1 MEQVILLLLL
11 AVSYAS
17 EDLQCVNQCIVV
29 DAENGRDISSCLVST
44 NVYCKTL
51 SYVFNNSATAL
62 NGTMVVLQGHHHLD
76 QTLTVSNAEGLTIE
90 GTGNGTSVITCS
102 LPSNSNDT
110 GSGLVFVSVTN
121 LTISNVV
128 FERCGTLQYSTT
140 LRNNE
145 NTKSRS
151 AVYLINSTN
160 IFFSDCRFNRNIA
173 RGISFYDVT
182 GHIEVTNSK
191 FHENQVL
198 NSERKIYFGGGSIY
212 IEFTYCSPGYPD
224 CDRDSNTRNSN
235 SKYFINNCLFEDNV
249 ATSDEI
255 TDQVHIVQFRVLA
268 GNDGNNFG
276 EGGGIH
282 ITLKGISFNNTIEV
296 HNCTFRNNTATYG
309 GAIGAIFQDLSSEST
324 LYVKNCMFH
333 NNYAW
338 ERGGG
343 ALQLGYVNTEKESHN
358 CIIVRDTEFVGNSA
372 GWGGAAAFFVSR
384 ARFDVNNSI
393 SFFNCIFIGNSAS
406 IGAAMLLKPE
416 ARDSIYDGKV
426 PTPLLQNCTFIN
438 NEVVYTAALLN
449 IANDR
454 VSQHVLRSGTIDIES
469 IIIDLSQMITLIGSI
484 GSAIVAKSG
493 QLNVLNN
500 TQVVFV
506 NNTATNGG
514 AMALLGFSVLELH
527 PGSQALF
534 ESNHASELGGAVYAT
549 SPHQTEFIFSHRCF
563 ISFTYVPNPNEW
575 NTSLTFVNNT
585 ARYGFD
591 IYTDSLLPCAKHV
604 GNVSTEVKQ
613 ALRWETFRY
622 TSGIEEYTIA
632 TSPAEIRFSLPTII
646 APGQEIDI
654 HPLAMDDLGQTIP
667 TGFQVF
673 LDSKTGA
680 STNNYLSD
688 DGHLQIRGK
697 PGTEFNL
704 TLQTQ
709 NTRLVSVMKSG
720 RLGECPLCFSLENN
734 ECVCS
739 TSTTSTRLV
748 GIVECDTSSFTAFLL
763 LGYWAG
769 CVGEGK
775 TATSYCPLDYCEYQ
789 NASGTQKIAIPKSCS
804 ELDGKLLCSAHRGG
818 PVCGE
823 CEEGYSVLFH
833 SENFGC
839 DKCSYGAI
847 GLLFYVLAELFPLV
861 IVFAVIMMM
870 KLKLTS
876 GLMQSTILFAQTI
889 TFINQ
894 TPSLVSLS
902 ETSLYFSRIHSFLLG
917 FLSFRF
923 FYIDQLSFCLWKGAT
938 VLQNL
943 TFNYVTSLSSIL
955 LLGLY
960 ILLVNKVS
968 FRAGKKR
975 NACFEKVTQFMK
987 EKNLFKNSAVH
998 GVSTFLILSYTQY
1011 TVTSFQILSR
1021 LTLYGEGG
1029 AQLHSV
1035 VRLQGSV
1042 KYFGPDH
1049 LPYAIPALL
1058 VLIFLSLPPPL
1069 LLMSYPLLW
1078 KMKAKLR
1085 WNTGNENDTTIWPI
1099 LKLLPLIDSF
1109 QGVFR
1114 DNCRMFAGLL
1124 FLWRLILTAI
1134 FALSTNLSEF
1144 FLLTQIALLAFLTIH
1159 ILAQPYRQRI
1169 YNIIDPLMIVN
1180 MILINSMSWFVLSIS
1195 TETGVKATVEGVN
1208 ALKLVLMYLP
1218 IGLMAVYILLLLFRK
1233 TGVIRKKFQFSSPN
1247 EHDNFKNTSR
1257 NKGEQLR
1264 GTCQDEDLF
1273 ARAEETKC
1281 PALVLASGKE
1291 GFTLETTENHSRSE
1305 VITEETMITNK

>member
-1 MEQVILLLLL
+1 
-11 AVSYAS
+11 
-17 EDLQCVNQCIVV
+17 
-29 DAENGRDISSCLVST
+29 
-44 NVYCKTL
+44 
-51 SYVFNNSATAL
+51 
-62 NGTMVVLQGHHHLD
+62 MVVGFAALYKQRLHICTYLHKDSNWGSMRHGVH
-76 QTLTVSNAEGLTIE
+76 TCSPSASVSVSVSVSASVSASARIRIFHFPLTIE
-90 GTGNGTSVITCS
+90 GAGKGASVITCY
-102 LPSNSNDT
+102 LPSNSRDT
-110 GSGLVFVSVTN
+110 GFGFVFVSVTN
-121 LTISNVV
+121 LTMKNIV

-151 AVYLINSTN
+151 ALYLINSTN
-160 IFFSDCRFNRNIA
+160 IFFSDCKFYRNIA
-173 RGISFYDVT
+173 RGISFYDVN
-182 GHIEVTNSK
+182 GHIEVINCK
-191 FHENQVL
+191 FDENQVL

-224 CDRDSNTRNSN
+224 CDRDSNTRNIN
-235 SKYFINNCLFEDNV
+235 SKYFINNCLFENNV

-255 TDQVHIVQFRVLA
+255 TEQVHIVQFRVLA
-268 GNDGNNFG
+268 GNDANNFG

-282 ITLKGISFNNTIEV
+282 ITFKGISSNNTIEV
-296 HNCTFRNNTATYG
+296 HNCTFHNNTATYG
-309 GAIGAIFQDLSSEST
+309 GAIGAIFQDLSSKST
-324 LYVKNCMFH
+324 LYVKNCRFH

-343 ALQLGYVNTEKESHN
+343 ALQLGYVNTEKLSHN
-358 CIIVRDTEFVGNSA
+358 RITVHDTEFVGNSA
-372 GWGGAAAFFVSR
+372 GWGGAVVFFVSR

-393 SFFNCIFIGNSAS
+393 SFFNCIFVANSAS

-426 PTPLLQNCTFIN
+426 PTPLLQNCNFIN

-454 VSQHVLRSGTIDIES
+454 VSQQVLQSGTINIES

-500 TQVVFV
+500 TQVVLV

-514 AMALLGFSVLELH
+514 AMALLGFSVLELY
-527 PGSQALF
+527 PGSLILF

-563 ISFTYVPNPNEW
+563 ISFNYVANPNKW

-585 ARYGFD
+585 AKYGFD

-622 TSGIEEYTIA
+622 TSGTEEYTIA
-632 TSPAEIRFSLPTII
+632 TSPAEIKFTLPLDI
-646 APGQEIDI
+646 APGQQIDI

-673 LDSKTGA
+673 LESKTGA
-680 STNNYLSD
+680 TTNNYLSD
-688 DGHLQIRGK
+688 DGRLEIRRK

-704 TLQTQ
+704 TIQTQ

-720 RLGECPLCFSLENN
+720 RLGECPLGFSLEND

-748 GIVECDTSSFTAFLL
+748 GIVECDTSSFSAFLL
-763 LGYWAG
+763 VGYWAG
-769 CVGEGK
+769 CVDDGK
-775 TATSYCPLDYCEYQ
+775 TATSYCPPDYCGYQ
-789 NASGTQKIAIPKSCS
+789 NASSIHKIAVPKSCS
-804 ELDGKLLCSAHRGG
+804 ELDSKLLCTAHRQG

-823 CEEGYSVLFH
+823 CEKGYSVLFP
-833 SENFGC
+833 SESFGC

-847 GLLFYVLAELFPLV
+847 GLLFFIMAELFPLV
-861 IVFAVIMMM
+861 LVFAIIMMM

-876 GLMQSTILFAQTI
+876 GLMQSTLLFAQTI
-889 TFINQ
+889 PFINQ
-894 TPSLVSLS
+894 TPSLASLS

-943 TFNYVTSLSSIL
+943 TFNYVTSLSSAL

-968 FRAGKKR
+968 FRVRKNT
-975 NACFEKVTQFMK
+975 NACIGKVTQFMK
-987 EKNLFKNSAVH
+987 EKNFFKISTVH
-998 GVSTFLILSYTQY
+998 SISTFLILSYTQY
-1011 TVTSFQILSR
+1011 TVASFQILSR
-1021 LTLYGEGG
+1021 LVLYGEGG
-1029 AQLHSV
+1029 TQSHSV
-1035 VRLQGSV
+1035 VRLQGNV

-1069 LLMSYPLLW
+1069 LLISYPLLW
-1078 KMKAKLR
+1078 KIKAKLR
-1085 WNTGNENDTTIWPI
+1085 RNTRNDNDTTIWPI
-1099 LKLLPLIDSF
+1099 LKLLPLIDLF

-1124 FLWRLILTAI
+1124 FLWRLISTAI

-1159 ILAQPYRQRI
+1159 TLAQPYRQRI
-1169 YNIIDPLMIVN
+1169 YNIIDLLMIVN
-1180 MILINSMSWFVLSIS
+1180 MILINSMSWFVFSIS
-1195 TETGVKATVEGVN
+1195 TETGLKATVEGVN

-1218 IGLMAVYILLLLFRK
+1218 IGLMAVYVLLLLFRK
-1233 TGVIRKKFQFSSPN
+1233 TGLIQQRFQFLSPN
-1247 EHDNFKNTSR
+1247 EHGNFKNTAK
-1257 NKGEQLR
+1257 NKGEQPR
-1264 GTCQDEDLF
+1264 GACQDEDLF
-1273 ARAEETKC
+1273 THAEEAKC
-1281 PALVLASGKE
+1281 PGLVLASGKE
-1291 GFTLETTENHSRSE
+1291 GFTLETTYKSYQE
-1305 VITEETMITNK
+1305 